1 MFRVA
6 VSTKEVDGLAI
17 CLARRSDDMSEAMT
31 EIAGIMLDAV
41 EENFEKEGRP
51 ETWTPLAEATVEDRR
66 EQGFGPEHPILQRTE
81 TLAASVQADSSD
93 REAVVS
99 TNLRYAA
106 IQHFGGEAGRGK
118 KVKIPPRPFLVLA
131 PQDENEIVGV
141 LRKLIEKDLSAP
153 GS

>member
-6 VSTKEVDGLAI
+6 VSTKEIDGLAI
-17 CLARRSDDMSEAMT
+17 RLARRSDDMSEAMT

-41 EENFEKEGRP
+41 EENFEQEGRP
-51 ETWTPLAEATVEDRR
+51 EKWLELAEVTKDDR
-66 EQGFGPEHPILQRTE
+66 EEKGFGREHPILQRTGN
-81 TLAASVQADSSD
+81 LAASVQADSSD

-106 IQHFGGEAGRGK
+106 LQHFGGEAGRGK

-131 PQDENEIVGV
+131 PEDEDEIVGV
-141 LRKLIEKDLSAP
+141 LRRLIEKDLRAR
-153 GS
+153 